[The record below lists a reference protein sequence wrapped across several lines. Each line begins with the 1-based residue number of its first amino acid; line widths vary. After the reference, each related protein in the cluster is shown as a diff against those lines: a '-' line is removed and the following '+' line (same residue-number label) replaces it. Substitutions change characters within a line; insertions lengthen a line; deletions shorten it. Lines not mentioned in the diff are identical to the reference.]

1 MSAFRIQA
9 VMALAEDFCLSLIM
23 KATISTMA
31 TAMKPAPM
39 FRDFHGL
46 VTPVTATFGL
56 VAASRVLKKIA
67 ERGARAEKESVGS
80 ISEA

>member
-46 VTPVTATFGL
+46 VTPVTAPNSAKAYGGTNDPMEL
-56 VAASRVLKKIA
+56 PKKA
-67 ERGARAEKESVGS
+67 
-80 ISEA
+80 

>member
-31 TAMKPAPM
+31 LRHEAGTHVQRLP
-39 FRDFHGL
+39 
-46 VTPVTATFGL
+46 
-56 VAASRVLKKIA
+56 
-67 ERGARAEKESVGS
+67 RAGR
-80 ISEA
+80 